1 MDGKGVRQAHR
12 VRITAMPESGGIARR
27 QRRWRGKN
35 HMRYTPRHRGT
46 KPNRVPKAAAVSVA
60 ATAAMA
66 VPFMGLAS
74 PASADG
80 TKDRKSTRLNSSH
93 VAISYA
99 VFCLNKK
106 DEQEPAQ

>member
-80 TKDRKSTRLNSSH
+80 TNWDAVAERSEERRVGKSEAR
-93 VAISYA
+93 
-99 VFCLNKK
+99 
-106 DEQEPAQ
+106 